1 MYRRPFSLPIVAVF
15 AVLFAS
21 GCSKATQQ
29 STSVLGTAGP
39 SRAVAVGSGPR
50 AVALAPVGD
59 VAHGKIIFKDKCEMC
74 HGVNGVDGGVG
85 PTLKNERKRKN
96 LAQAIAWI
104 KNPRTPMPKYYPAD
118 LDEKG
123 VADVAAFVETL

>member
-1 MYRRPFSLPIVAVF
+1 MHRRPSFLLTLAVF
-15 AVLFAS
+15 AVLFAA
-21 GCSKATQQ
+21 GCSKTTQQ
-29 STSVLGTAGP
+29 STSGSGTAAP
-39 SRAVAVGSGPR
+39 SRTAAVGSGSR
-50 AVALAPVGD
+50 LVALAPVGD
-59 VAHGKIIFKDKCEMC
+59 VAHGKLIFKDKCEMC

-96 LAQAIAWI
+96 LAQAIVWI

-123 VADVAAFVETL
+123 VADVAA

>member
-1 MYRRPFSLPIVAVF
+1 MHRRPSFLLTVAVF
-15 AVLFAS
+15 AGLFAA
-21 GCSKATQQ
+21 GCSKTP
-29 STSVLGTAGP
+29 P
-39 SRAVAVGSGPR
+39 SRTAAVGSGAR
-50 AVALAPVGD
+50 SVALAPVGD

-85 PTLKNERKRKN
+85 PALKNERKRKN
-96 LAQAIAWI
+96 LAQAIVWI
-104 KNPRTPMPKYYPAD
+104 KNPRAPMPKYYPVD